1 MNVLRLRG
9 LPYKATPDDIRAF
22 FRSEG
27 RGSAPEFNIVDVS
40 VDMGPDGRPN
50 GEALAEFAT
59 EDECERALAFDRQM
73 MGNRYVEIRRAGK
86 GADARGSGPQH
97 AIPVALQKPRG
108 DRPDDRPGGVY
119 FRREPRNDGG
129 GDRDRDRNAGRGG
142 DRHDSRDDNRG
153 RRSRSRDRR
162 DRRDRRLF
170 TPCFLPILAHLIPL
184 NTPSHALPAAIPASI
199 IIPSAP
205 PFHLR

>member
-9 LPYKATPDDIRAF
+9 LPYKSTADDIRAF
-22 FRSEG
+22 FRSDG
-27 RGSAPEFNIVDVS
+27 RGSAPDFNIVDVS

-129 GDRDRDRNAGRGG
+129 GDRDRNAGRG
-142 DRHDSRDDNRG
+142 DRHESRDDNRG

-162 DRRDRRLF
+162 DRRDRRL
-170 TPCFLPILAHLIPL
+170 LHASVLLILLYSFPPTL
-184 NTPSHALPAAIPASI
+184 PSHA
-199 IIPSAP
+199 
-205 PFHLR
+205 R